1 MAAFNNDKNICY
13 LHRYQYYWQFPY
25 EDIFTHGPAKL
36 SKTEIVLPTYQL
48 YNVTCL
54 IKTT

>member
-25 EDIFTHGPAKL
+25 EDIFTHGPTKL
-36 SKTEIVLPTYQL
+36 NKTEIVLPTYQL